1 MPRLPIS
8 LDFLL
13 AEDCNLEVTK
23 KRRFSKYDTLQ
34 QVQITLKE
42 EFNIAPYIDTRIWA
56 IWGFGRFS
64 GEYEQLTPLDIMLK
78 DLRLPRIELITIEVK
93 NEDGSWPRSIMHDKD
108 VTYTTVIADT
118 TRTNK
123 PVVESSKGDIGE
135 IQDKLKIK
143 KEEQLE
149 NEKNIKF
156 IELKQ
161 KELEKEKNGLLAKM
175 KEANDEI
182 KTLEVT
188 RDLFIK
194 LDLEPYARNN
204 KIVAFLT
211 KSIEEKEA
219 ALECPVCLE
228 TARAPIFMCQQQHLI
243 CFKCRPRLASCP
255 ECRETYQGLPR
266 RHRYAERDAEE
277 LEKMRTELTRTTS

>member
-8 LDFLL
+8 LDYLL

-23 KRRFSKYDTLQ
+23 KRRFSEYDTLQ

-42 EFNIAPYIDTRIWA
+42 EFNIAPNVDTRIWK
-56 IWGFGRFS
+56 FGRFS
-64 GEYEQLTPLDIMLK
+64 GEYEQLTPLDTMLK
-78 DLRLPRIELITIEVK
+78 DLRLPPRELITIEVK
-93 NEDGSWPRSIMHDKD
+93 NEDGSWPRSIMH
-108 VTYTTVIADT
+108 YECTTVIAA
-118 TRTNK
+118 TNK
-123 PVVESSKGDIGE
+123 PVVEGINKPVVDSSRGDIGE
-135 IQDKLKIK
+135 IRDKLKIK

-149 NEKNIKF
+149 NEKKIKLL
-156 IELKQ
+156 EVKQ
-161 KELEKEKNGLLAKM
+161 KELEKEKNSLLAKM

-194 LDLEPYARNN
+194 LDLEPSAGNN
-204 KIVAFLT
+204 KMIAFLT

-228 TARAPIFMCQQQHLI
+228 TAKAPIFMCQQQHLI
-243 CFKCRPRLASCP
+243 CFKCRPRLTLCP
-255 ECRETYQGLPR
+255 ECREAYQGLPR

-277 LEKMRTELTRTTS
+277 LEKMRKELTSMTS

>member
-8 LDFLL
+8 LDYLL

-23 KRRFSKYDTLQ
+23 KRRFSEYDTLQ

-42 EFNIAPYIDTRIWA
+42 EFNIAPNVDTRIWK
-56 IWGFGRFS
+56 FGRFS
-64 GEYEQLTPLDIMLK
+64 GEYEQLTSLDIMLK
-78 DLRLPRIELITIEVK
+78 DLRLPTRELITIEVK
-93 NEDGSWPRSIMHDKD
+93 NKDGSWPRSSMH
-108 VTYTTVIADT
+108 YEGTTVITAT
-118 TRTNK
+118 TNTNK
-123 PVVESSKGDIGE
+123 PVVESSRGDIGE

-143 KEEQLE
+143 KDEQLE
-149 NEKNIKF
+149 NEKNIKY

-161 KELEKEKNGLLAKM
+161 KELEKEKKSVLAKM

-194 LDLEPYARNN
+194 LDLEPSAGNN
-204 KIVAFLT
+204 KMIAFLT
-211 KSIEEKEA
+211 KSIEEKET

-228 TARAPIFMCQQQHLI
+228 TAKAPIFMCKQQHLVCHTI
-243 CFKCRPRLASCP
+243 P
-255 ECRETYQGLPR
+255 
-266 RHRYAERDAEE
+266 
-277 LEKMRTELTRTTS
+277 

>member
-8 LDFLL
+8 LDYLL

-23 KRRFSKYDTLQ
+23 KRRFSEYDTLQ

-42 EFNIAPYIDTRIWA
+42 EFNIAPNVDTRIWK
-56 IWGFGRFS
+56 FGRFS
-64 GEYEQLTPLDIMLK
+64 GEYEQLTPLDTMLK
-78 DLRLPRIELITIEVK
+78 DLRLPPRELITIEVK
-93 NEDGSWPRSIMHDKD
+93 NEDGSWPRSIMH
-108 VTYTTVIADT
+108 YECTTVIAA
-118 TRTNK
+118 TNK
-123 PVVESSKGDIGE
+123 PVVEGINKPVVDSSRGDIGE
-135 IQDKLKIK
+135 IQDKLKIR

-149 NEKNIKF
+149 NGKKIKLL
-156 IELKQ
+156 EVKQ
-161 KELEKEKNGLLAKM
+161 KELEKEKNSLLAKM

-194 LDLEPYARNN
+194 LDLEPSAGNN
-204 KIVAFLT
+204 KMIAFLT

-228 TARAPIFMCQQQHLI
+228 TAKAPIFMCQQQHLI
-243 CFKCRPRLASCP
+243 CFKCRPRLTLCP
-255 ECRETYQGLPR
+255 ECREAYQGLPR

-277 LEKMRTELTRTTS
+277 LEKMRKEITSMTS

>member
-8 LDFLL
+8 LDYLL

-23 KRRFSKYDTLQ
+23 KRRFSEYDTLQ
-34 QVQITLKE
+34 QVQVTLKE
-42 EFNIAPYIDTRIWA
+42 EFNIAPNVETRLWT
-56 IWGFGRFS
+56 FGRFS
-64 GEYEQLTPLDIMLK
+64 GMYEQLAPLDTFLK
-78 DLRLPRIELITIEVK
+78 DLRLPPRELITIEVK
-93 NEDGSWPRSIMHDKD
+93 NEDGSWPRSF
-108 VTYTTVIADT
+108 TYCECTTVIPAN

-123 PVVESSKGDIGE
+123 PVVESSRGDIGE
-135 IQDKLKIK
+135 IQEKLKIK
-143 KEEQLE
+143 KDEQLE
-149 NEKNIKF
+149 NEKNIKY

-161 KELEKEKNGLLAKM
+161 KELEMEKKSVLAKM

-194 LDLEPYARNN
+194 LDLEPSAGNN
-204 KIVAFLT
+204 KMIAFLT

-228 TARAPIFMCQQQHLI
+228 TAKAPIFMCQQQHLI
-243 CFKCRPRLASCP
+243 CFKCRPRLTLCP
-255 ECRETYQGLPR
+255 ECREDYQGLPR

-277 LEKMRTELTRTTS
+277 LEKMRKELTRMTS

>member
-8 LDFLL
+8 LDYLL

-23 KRRFSKYDTLQ
+23 KRRFSEYDTLQ

-42 EFNIAPYIDTRIWA
+42 EFNIAPNVDTRIWK
-56 IWGFGRFS
+56 FGRFS
-64 GEYEQLTPLDIMLK
+64 GEYEQLTPLDTMLK
-78 DLRLPRIELITIEVK
+78 DLRLPPRELITIEVK
-93 NEDGSWPRSIMHDKD
+93 NEDGSWPRSIMH
-108 VTYTTVIADT
+108 YECTTVIAA
-118 TRTNK
+118 TNK
-123 PVVESSKGDIGE
+123 PVVEGINKPVVDSSRGDIGE
-135 IQDKLKIK
+135 IQDKLKIR

-149 NEKNIKF
+149 NGKKIKLL
-156 IELKQ
+156 EVKQ
-161 KELEKEKNGLLAKM
+161 KELEKEKNSLLAKM

-194 LDLEPYARNN
+194 LDLEPSAGNN
-204 KIVAFLT
+204 KMIAFLT

-228 TARAPIFMCQQQHLI
+228 TAKAPIFMCQQQHLI
-243 CFKCRPRLASCP
+243 CFKCRPRLTLCP
-255 ECRETYQGLPR
+255 ECREAYQGLPR

-277 LEKMRTELTRTTS
+277 LEKMRKELTRMTS

>member
-1 MPRLPIS
+1 MARLPLS
-8 LDFLL
+8 FDFLL

-34 QVQITLKE
+34 QVKITLKE
-42 EFNIAPYIDTRIWA
+42 EFNIAPYVDTRIWK
-56 IWGFGRFS
+56 FGRFS
-64 GEYEQLTPLDIMLK
+64 GEYEQLTHLDIMLK
-78 DLRLPRIELITIEVK
+78 DLRLPPRELITIEVK
-93 NEDGSWPRSIMHDKD
+93 NEDGSWPRSIMH
-108 VTYTTVIADT
+108 YESTTVIAAT
-118 TRTNK
+118 TKTNK

-143 KEEQLE
+143 QEEQLE
-149 NEKNIKF
+149 NEKNIRF

-161 KELEKEKNGLLAKM
+161 KELEKEKKSLLAKL

-194 LDLEPYARNN
+194 LDLEPYAGNY
-204 KIVAFLT
+204 KMIAFLT
-211 KSIEEKEA
+211 KSIAEKEA

-228 TARAPIFMCQQQHLI
+228 TAKAPIFMCQQQHLI
-243 CFKCRPRLASCP
+243 CFKCRPRLTLCP
-255 ECRETYQGLPR
+255 ECREAYQGLPR

-277 LEKMRTELTRTTS
+277 LEKMQKELTRMTN